1 MGGELQEIIVS
12 QVYTFIM
19 IFARIG
25 AAVMIMPGIGDSYV
39 PGRIRLFLALGLSVA
54 MTPAVD
60 PYLPDLPGPSA
71 AFLFLA
77 MSEFIIGLFI
87 GTIAR
92 IFMTALDTAG
102 MVISTN
108 MGLANAQVFNP
119 SLAAQGSVVG
129 AFLSITGAVLLFTT
143 QLHHV
148 LFLALIDSYQSF
160 TPGLLPA
167 AGGMAEV
174 VASAVSDAFS
184 IGFRMATPFIVIGMM
199 MYIIMGVLSR
209 LMPQI
214 QVFILVL
221 PLQIGVGL
229 VTMIVVLPAMML
241 FWLSMYEDAIMGF
254 VQSAASGR

>member
-1 MGGELQEIIVS
+1 MGPELQDIVTS

-19 IFARIG
+19 IFARLG

-39 PGRIRLFLALGLSVA
+39 PGRIRLFVALGMTVA
-54 MTPAVD
+54 MTPVID
-60 PYLPDLPGPSA
+60 PYLPDLPGPSV
-71 AFLFLA
+71 AFLFLVI
-77 MSEFIIGLFI
+77 SEFVVGLFI

-148 LFLALIDSYQSF
+148 LFLAIIDSYQSF
-160 TPGLLPA
+160 TPGILPA
-167 AGGMAEV
+167 SGGMAEV
-174 VASAVSDAFS
+174 IARSVSDAFS

-199 MYIIMGVLSR
+199 MYVIMGVLAR

-221 PLQIGVGL
+221 PLQIGIGL
-229 VTMIVVLPAMML
+229 VTMVIVIPAMML
-241 FWLSMYEDAIMGF
+241 FWISAYEDAIMGF
-254 VQSAASGR
+254 VQSAASN